1 IAEAVLQEVLNL
13 AWRQLTAKHGRPLRV
28 DGTPCDP
35 DFVIVGYGKLGGLE
49 LGYGSDLDLVFLPDG
64 DPQRDSDGE
73 RPLDGA
79 SFFARLGQ
87 RII

>member
-1 IAEAVLQEVLNL
+1 RIFQKGQVLRVAASDLKGTLPLMKISDSLTWIAEAVLQEVLNL

-49 LGYGSDLDLVFLPDG
+49 LGYGSDLDL
-64 DPQRDSDGE
+64 
-73 RPLDGA
+73 
-79 SFFARLGQ
+79 
-87 RII
+87 